1 MSSIF
6 QDPLTI
12 IFSALIII
20 GALITAFKLHGA
32 TGKLIK
38 QLNQVNSEL
47 GKLKHQVDYDDDGN
61 EVEQDWTS
69 NSASIAYQNYDKMH
83 SLIQKVKYLAPS
95 WGAYRRSM
103 QLPDTHYTR
112 KQGQA
117 PALRNTL
124 QVNSV
129 FNMETVVEPH
139 VNVRQYTAIPNML
152 TGAGLLF
159 TFVGLMIGIGEASVG
174 LSSSDIESAK
184 ASLNPLLS
192 GASIAFTTS
201 VVGIICSMIF
211 SWYEKSRFHKLEVT
225 VKDFSDYL
233 ASHIEMIDSDKLAAM
248 QLEATEAQT
257 KALADFQVDQQ
268 RITDDT
274 IRRVS
279 REFRESLLESAG
291 TEIKQMGVVLQEMN
305 TGLLSNIDRFSEAQ
319 DKTLE
324 TTSKLTSNLESSVQS
339 LTQQLATSVDEMS
352 SREKEVITHVESVVS
367 AMTDTVQAKVVE
379 VSENYTTTMRQT
391 SAEFANIPQ
400 QLAQLT
406 SDHMSSSL
414 QQYQT
419 LTSEMLPQMLQQVAE
434 SLGEQVSNLAQQMR
448 TAESAVADSIAQL
461 PNVVDSFKKMN
472 TELVGNVQV
481 VNQLNSSSM
490 NCLEGF
496 NQVITNLDSAS
507 HQFVEANQQTSST
520 LQQFQHLIEQVQ
532 VSAVESGESNKA
544 ISKATEQL
552 NSLVASQAGFAA
564 QFEVSLNQSF
574 EVLNQGL
581 EQYVT
586 HANNQLLNMDSQ
598 SADVA
603 NNLMEAA
610 NEIGAL
616 VNDLSSTEYKKAAQA

>member
-1 MSSIF
+1 MTTIL
-6 QDPLTI
+6 QDPLTV

-20 GALITAFKLHGA
+20 GALVAAFTLHGA

-38 QLNQVNSEL
+38 QLNQAISEL
-47 GKLKHQVDYDDDGN
+47 GKLKHQVDDDDEGN
-61 EVEQDWTS
+61 EVEQDWIP
-69 NSASIAYQNYDKMH
+69 NSASIAYQNYDKIH

-95 WGAYRRSM
+95 WRSYCRSM

-112 KQGQA
+112 KPGQA
-117 PALRNTL
+117 PVLRNTV

-159 TFVGLMIGIGEASVG
+159 TFVGLMIGISEASVG

-233 ASHIEMIDSDKLAAM
+233 ASHVEVIDSDKLAAM

-257 KALADFQVDQQ
+257 KALTDFQVDQQ
-268 RITDDT
+268 RITDET
-274 IRRVS
+274 ISRVS
-279 REFRESLLESAG
+279 REFRESLLKTAG
-291 TEIKQMGVVLQEMN
+291 TEIKQMGIVLQEMN
-305 TGLLSNIDRFSEAQ
+305 TGLLSNIERFSEAQ
-319 DKTLE
+319 DKTWE
-324 TTSKLTSNLESSVQS
+324 TTSKLTSNLEASVQS
-339 LTQQLATSVDEMS
+339 LTQQLSTSVEEMS
-352 SREKEVITHVESVVS
+352 SREQEVITHVENVVS
-367 AMTDTVQAKVVE
+367 AMTDTVQAKVIE

-391 SAEFANIPQ
+391 SVEFANIPH

-406 SDHMSSSL
+406 SEHMNSSL

-419 LTSEMLPQMLQQVAE
+419 LTSEMLPLMLQQVAE
-434 SLGEQVSNLAQQMR
+434 SLSEQVSNLAQQMR

-461 PNVVDSFKKMN
+461 PYVVDSFKKMN
-472 TELVGNVQV
+472 AELVGNVQV

-496 NQVITNLDSAS
+496 NQVMTNLDSAS
-507 HQFVEANQQTSST
+507 HQFVEANQQTSNT
-520 LQQFQHLIEQVQ
+520 LKQFQGLVEHAQ
-532 VSAVESGESNKA
+532 VSVMTTAQSNQA
-544 ISKATEQL
+544 ISKAAEQL
-552 NSLVASQAGFAA
+552 NSLVASQAGFAT
-564 QFEVSLNQSF
+564 QFEASLNQSF
-574 EVLNQGL
+574 EQLNQGL
-581 EQYVT
+581 EQYAT
-586 HANNQLLNMDSQ
+586 HANKQLLNMDSK

-616 VNDLSSTEYKKAAQA
+616 VNDLSSTEYKKVAQA